1 MKAIRHSSEPGM
13 LLHVGAYA
21 LGEESTQ
28 LLRVERHGNESLW
41 DLLGHREFRR
51 RAPIRRGQRRVGRRC
66 ANPRQR
72 CDRRGD
78 AHELPTREALH
89 TRLSHAGGGQ
99 EIEIGAFDQ
108 LRPTDAELHQ
118 QLVRLGDAL
127 GRRLVV
133 GEDDLELEEVP

>member
-1 MKAIRHSSEPGM
+1 MCSSD
-13 LLHVGAYA
+13 L
-21 LGEESTQ
+21 
-28 LLRVERHGNESLW
+28 GNESLR
-41 DLLGHREFRR
+41 DLLGHCEFRR
-51 RAPIRRGQRRVGRRC
+51 RAPIRRGLRRVGRRC

-72 CDRRGD
+72 RDCRGD

-89 TRLSHAGGGQ
+89 THTRLTHARGGQ

-108 LRPTDAELHQ
+108 LRPADAELHQ

-133 GEDDLELEEVP
+133 GEDDLELEEIP